1 LAVIDDWIDRGGGD
15 PYSQWR
21 IAALYADLGEHDQA
35 IDWLERAYESHYGF
49 MMYVKV
55 FPDFYRLHDEPR
67 FRALLEKMGLD

>member
-1 LAVIDDWIDRGGGD
+1 
-15 PYSQWR
+15 
-21 IAALYADLGEHDQA
+21 
-35 IDWLERAYESHYGF
+35 